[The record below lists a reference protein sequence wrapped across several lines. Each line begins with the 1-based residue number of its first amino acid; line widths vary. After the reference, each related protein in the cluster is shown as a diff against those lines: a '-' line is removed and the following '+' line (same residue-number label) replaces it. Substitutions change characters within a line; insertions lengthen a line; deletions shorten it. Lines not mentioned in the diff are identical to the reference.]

1 MGEGKQINKKS
12 KKVLELGLG
21 WWSGGWICAN
31 ALRQGRDKI
40 ETKLVIDLLITK
52 VKNGDY

>member
-1 MGEGKQINKKS
+1 LGEGKQINKKS

-21 WWSGGWICAN
+21 WWPDGWICAN
-31 ALRQGRDKI
+31 GLRQGRDKI
-40 ETKLVIDLLITK
+40 ETKLVIDLLIIK